1 MWKIENI
8 YSDGSKNTLTCTKKV
23 AMNKR
28 LANHYWMLYG
38 KSAEESYF
46 QQYPKKKYEKVNF
59 EYVVKALNTGMGME
73 DILKELEIND

>member
-8 YSDGSKNTLTCTKKV
+8 YSDGSKNTLTGTKKV

-46 QQYPKKKYEKVNF
+46 QQYPKKKYEKNRVR
-59 EYVVKALNTGMGME
+59 
-73 DILKELEIND
+73 EISGKKCRSRII